1 MLTSQLRVLM
11 KDLKEERKE
20 RKKLQKEMKERNK
33 RVDEQEKMIRNL
45 EALYGRSRDTS
56 PGRND
61 ATPSSLVRFIH
72 PYHPVEEMCQLG
84 QQREAVSPRN
94 DMPVRLFCG
103 GEIKACYPE
112 EL

>member
-11 KDLKEERKE
+11 EDLKEERKE
-20 RKKLQKEMKERNK
+20 RKKLQEEMKERNK
-33 RVDEQEKMIRNL
+33 RVDEQEKLIRNL
-45 EALYGRSRDTS
+45 EALYGGRRDASSRRNDPTS
-56 PGRND
+56 P
-61 ATPSSLVRFIH
+61 SLIRFI
-72 PYHPVEEMCQLG
+72 HPVEEMCQLG

-94 DMPVRLFCG
+94 DMPVGLFCG